1 MMKWLILTAM
11 PLALAG
17 CGDGIS
23 FKPKEVAPPVQ
34 AAVPTPDPAPAVA
47 AAPVRKP
54 PTAARTAAQFDA
66 TTAEERA
73 QAAAPAKPAGEKSL
87 GSTVASLGDPARVGF
102 WLETPLV
109 TAAGKGRVVYNG
121 KSANVDLI
129 PIAGPATA
137 GSRIS
142 LSAMRLIE
150 APLTD
155 LPTLEVFADG

>member
-1 MMKWLILTAM
+1 MKWLILMAL

-17 CGDGIS
+17 CGNGFS
-23 FKPKEVAPPVQ
+23 FKPKEVA
-34 AAVPTPDPAPAVA
+34 APA
-47 AAPVRKP
+47 
-54 PTAARTAAQFDA
+54 PTAAPAPGEPAATRRPPAAARTVDQFDA
-66 TTAEERA
+66 TSAEERA
-73 QAAAPAKPAGEKSL
+73 AAADPAKPAGERSL
-87 GSTVASLGDPARVGF
+87 GTTVASLGDPSRVGF

-109 TAAGKGRVVYNG
+109 DAPAKGRVVYPGSG

-129 PIAGPATA
+129 PIDGPPTA

-155 LPTLEVFADG
+155 LPRVEVFAGG